1 MIKPIELRTKYM
13 EFTQNI
19 TNELVTR
26 YINSFYHPLT
36 AELGALRQEAEAAE
50 IPIILKETESYLR
63 ATLAILRPKRI
74 LEIGCAVGYS
84 AMFFA
89 ECCGAEVVTIEKDP
103 ETYETARANIR
114 KLGYEKHVTVLCGD
128 GAETAAELKAR
139 GANDSVEHVDFM
151 IGTSDLKVTGIKKDG
166 TKIPVFRDGEWC
178 I

>member
-1 MIKPIELRTKYM
+1 MTKPIGLRTKYM

-36 AELGALRQEAEAAE
+36 SELGALRQEAEAAE

-103 ETYETARANIR
+103 ETYETACANIR
-114 KLGYEKHVTVLCGD
+114 IL
-128 GAETAAELKAR
+128 A
-139 GANDSVEHVDFM
+139 
-151 IGTSDLKVTGIKKDG
+151 
-166 TKIPVFRDGEWC
+166 
-178 I
+178 